1 MDKLDII
8 RVIVLSLIH
17 IFLMI
22 IIIIIIRLNKILKN
36 CLFLAELTQNSRII
50 LIIHGIFSILINK
63 IIIIIFR
70 PSYFFKEREHYK

>member
-17 IFLMI
+17 IFLM

>member
-17 IFLMI
+17 IFLM

-70 PSYFFKEREHYK
+70 PSYFF